1 MEIKHAAEMK
11 VMEDDI
17 RYYRLIIERL
27 VKKFRVLMRQKQK
40 QDVSLLLMK
49 KLQDQNN
56 SLKLTQA
63 QLSQDNI
70 NLSTKFSQIK
80 QLVIQFEK
88 VRLKQFNEAEAAI
101 Q

>member
-1 MEIKHAAEMK
+1 MK

>member
-1 MEIKHAAEMK
+1 MK
-11 VMEDDI
+11 VMEADI

>member
-11 VMEDDI
+11 VMEADI

>member
-1 MEIKHAAEMK
+1 MK
-11 VMEDDI
+11 VMEADI

-56 SLKLTQA
+56 SLKLTQ
-63 QLSQDNI
+63 
-70 NLSTKFSQIK
+70 